1 MHNSAYNHLSYKG
14 YVRGYARESCI
25 QWNNLGCC
33 QVFWDLTDA
42 ETNITTISDV
52 QHNKVL
58 AYYFVYLAI
67 FIAYAVGTF
76 LLGVEEITVDSIR

>member
-1 MHNSAYNHLSYKG
+1 MLSGLLRFDRCRDKHNHN
-14 YVRGYARESCI
+14 
-25 QWNNLGCC
+25 
-33 QVFWDLTDA
+33 
-42 ETNITTISDV
+42 DV

-76 LLGVEEITVDSIR
+76 LLGVEEITVDSIK